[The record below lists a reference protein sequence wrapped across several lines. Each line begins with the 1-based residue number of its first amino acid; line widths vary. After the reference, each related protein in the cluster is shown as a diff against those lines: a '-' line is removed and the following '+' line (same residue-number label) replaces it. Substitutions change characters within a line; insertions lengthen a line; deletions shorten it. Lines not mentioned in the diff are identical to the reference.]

1 MTYVYLKLNAFA
13 DDSTDLTLDTI
24 PLRVTNVNVNVQ
36 RTVPSFAIPLSSL
49 ATGESVTIGA
59 DLGMASKSL
68 TITGFLVDAV
78 VKRSHTTPS
87 AGEDYPTFSAAE
99 LAQLIAS
106 SVDSS
111 GLAEYQNINELIV
124 LIDSKVKEDYTI
136 RPSTTQIPF
145 TFSARGS
152 ANRKDNE
159 RVPFPATFPENS
171 HSKGITGF
179 IESFDFTLDAESPSE
194 IAFNMSFKQATVFP

>member
-24 PLRVTNVNVNVQ
+24 PLRVTNVNVNIQ

-49 ATGESVTIGA
+49 ATGESITIGA

-78 VKRSHTTPS
+78 VKRSHTTPA
-87 AGEDYPTFSAAE
+87 AGEDYPTFTAVE

-111 GLAEYQNINELIV
+111 GIAEYQNINELIV
-124 LIDSKVKEDYTI
+124 LIDSNVDENYQMRTN
-136 RPSTTQIPF
+136 PTQIPL
-145 TFSARGS
+145 TFAARGS

-159 RVPFPATFPENS
+159 RVPFPSAFPENM

-179 IESFDFTLDAESPSE
+179 IESFDFTLDAESPTEVS
-194 IAFNMSFKQATVFP
+194 FNMSFKQATVFP

>member
-1 MTYVYLKLNAFA
+1 MTWGDIMTYVYLKLNAFA

-87 AGEDYPTFSAAE
+87 AGEDYPTFTAAE

-106 SVDSS
+106 SVKKIILLDQALLKYPLLSRLGEVLTGKTMKEFLS
-111 GLAEYQNINELIV
+111 LQPFLKTHTLKELQGL
-124 LIDSKVKEDYTI
+124 
-136 RPSTTQIPF
+136 
-145 TFSARGS
+145 
-152 ANRKDNE
+152 
-159 RVPFPATFPENS
+159 
-171 HSKGITGF
+171 
-179 IESFDFTLDAESPSE
+179 
-194 IAFNMSFKQATVFP
+194 